1 VRQTVSVESI
11 SMISFVNKM
20 PYFIEEKRS
29 GLNAQFGQDRQ
40 ETALTEM
47 CRGFAIVG

>member
-11 SMISFVNKM
+11 SMNKM

-29 GLNAQFGQDRQ
+29 GLKAQFGQDRQ